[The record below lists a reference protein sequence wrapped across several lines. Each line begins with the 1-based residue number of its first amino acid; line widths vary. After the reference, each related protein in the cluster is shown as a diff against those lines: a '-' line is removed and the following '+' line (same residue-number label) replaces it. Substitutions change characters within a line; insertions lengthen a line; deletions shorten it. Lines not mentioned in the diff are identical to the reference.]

1 MMTSQGK
8 SRSSLP
14 SASSLS
20 LFCTTSWLLCLLATL
35 HISSIAVTTTTTTR
49 TTASSTSTSI
59 GMVDAFV
66 IVRPAHRNSSR
77 NNSSKRGRRGST
89 STTRTRTTTDP
100 TTNTLRRQAYNVED
114 DFENFDYTPFLEGPT
129 SATAATTDGNE
140 LRVQDGGD
148 DNKGVVAV
156 SSNQDGS
163 SSSSNENENVNTDTT
178 GKTPFTR
185 MAELI
190 HQRYACTRYARY
202 DGNYTTN
209 SASVGHPASLT
220 KARQA
225 VQVACRAPT
234 GFNLQPYKM
243 VMVTSPAAKQR
254 VAKYCIGRNK
264 NRVLDADCTVLFLA
278 DRQALRLWPSYKA
291 MIEDNNTAMTKKK
304 KTKTPG
310 GDSNSNSSSS
320 SSTDTHVRS
329 KSKWEWWYL
338 KFLLGLFSSGY
349 PYLPKWVSGPLSWCV
364 RVGMRVVSWGTRA
377 WYVVPTLSTPECWS
391 QKNTALVAMTYMLA
405 CTAHNLVTTPMEGYL
420 TWGIRQELQLS
431 RRYTIPLIVSTGL
444 PYQQTP
450 DDTKDTDDT
459 GISHG
464 NTVESTTPR
473 FSYDSIIEEM

>member
-1 MMTSQGK
+1 
-8 SRSSLP
+8 
-14 SASSLS
+14 
-20 LFCTTSWLLCLLATL
+20 
-35 HISSIAVTTTTTTR
+35 
-49 TTASSTSTSI
+49 
-59 GMVDAFV
+59 
-66 IVRPAHRNSSR
+66 
-77 NNSSKRGRRGST
+77 
-89 STTRTRTTTDP
+89 
-100 TTNTLRRQAYNVED
+100 
-114 DFENFDYTPFLEGPT
+114 
-129 SATAATTDGNE
+129 
-140 LRVQDGGD
+140 
-148 DNKGVVAV
+148 
-156 SSNQDGS
+156 
-163 SSSSNENENVNTDTT
+163 
-178 GKTPFTR
+178 
-185 MAELI
+185 MADLI

-202 DGNYTTN
+202 DGNYTTT
-209 SASVGHPASLT
+209 SAASVGHPDSLT

-234 GFNLQPYKM
+234 GFNLQPYK
-243 VMVTSPAAKQR
+243 VVLVTSPAAKQR

-278 DRQALRLWPSYKA
+278 DRQALRLWQPYKA
-291 MIEDNNTAMTKKK
+291 MIEDNNTAMTKKTKK
-304 KTKTPG
+304 KTPIG
-310 GDSNSNSSSS
+310 NSNSSSS
-320 SSTDTHVRS
+320 TDTNARS

-338 KFLLGLFSSGY
+338 KLLLGLFSSGY

-364 RVGMRVVSWGTRA
+364 RVGMRIVSWGTRA

-444 PYQQTP
+444 PYHTP
-450 DDTKDTDDT
+450 DDTTQDTAPTEKDTDDT